1 MAIKS
6 YIKIKPIKD
15 DGPFAG
21 SFDEIRK
28 GINRTGVVV
37 ENIANNNVETHKLI
51 QFEKEWLSTTTEKET
66 EVAKEEQKDE
76 EKGFKKWFKG
86 FRNMF
91 RLKNRREQEKKDEA
105 PAEPGAEPEEK
116 PPNKLKQAGGGFL
129 GNFTKLLTSIFKF
142 VMMQVLLNWLSDPEK
157 AKKAGKV
164 FNLVMALGKF
174 ALKIATWGIDTLA
187 SGIINVFGG
196 FKEGPIK
203 GTLGALFGFLQIF
216 AGFKTLQYL
225 LNPFKAVSDVKKVAG
240 LFKNTTE
247 KEVEW
252 KKQEQWRKFGY
263 KDKETGKIYTEEEYK
278 AQKKSVERQQKKLRA
293 QGKNDQARKVGKGFN
308 NRVNNPTR
316 LQKGKNV
323 GKGIGGK
330 LMKPG
335 AQKGLAVA
343 GGLSRMAS
351 GIAMGEDKT
360 TAVGAGLGQAAGG
373 MLGAAAGTAL
383 LGPFLGPFAPI
394 VGNAIGSFLGEW
406 VGKTF
411 LPMIKPLFEPIQ
423 KMFGMWFGLIK
434 QIADET
440 GITEF
445 LGTFFKFVGEIGKVL
460 FNIIGW
466 IMKPITWLLGG
477 AIKVLGNI
485 IGFIIKW
492 AKNIFA
498 FMINPLGSA
507 WKVIRGGDPGKDVKL
522 EEFGDGGEMVVTEGK
537 PARKLQSFAGGGPT
551 RISLTAED
559 VEPAQFVY
567 SHQRFTSKITEH
579 VKNGEL
585 IELKKEKEFYEVMGS
600 IYYHILLKHH
610 DDILGKLIS
619 MKLLKPHHTIK
630 DVIEGN
636 AAKHIKPEIL
646 YPIFKGSE
654 AQKLSDEESRERTK
668 AFYKRHN
675 LEIGQSW
682 VADNFAKGGEVN
694 IKNINNAY
702 FERGGEVKNIHNNF
716 FARGGEVKTKPI
728 KSVYKVPQ
736 FSMGGNVPDLG
747 DIEAMT
753 ETRDMALK
761 EFQYKNQ
768 RDSDMENIILPP
780 RIITIQSTVP
790 IINNIAAG
798 NKATPVYTAPSPL
811 FTC

>member
-15 DGPFAG
+15 DGPFSG

-28 GINRTGVVV
+28 GINRTGVVL

-66 EVAKEEQKDE
+66 KVAKVEEKDE
-76 EKGFKKWFKG
+76 EKGFKKWFKS
-86 FRNMF
+86 FRSMF
-91 RLKNRREQEKKDEA
+91 RLSNRRKQEKKDEA
-105 PAEPGAEPEEK
+105 KPAVPGQEPEEK
-116 PPNKLKQAGGGFL
+116 PPNELKQAGGGFL
-129 GNFTKLLTSIFKF
+129 QKFANFLTPIFKF
-142 VMMQVLLNWLSDPEK
+142 VMMQVLLRWLSDPEK

-164 FNLVMALGKF
+164 FNLVISLGKF
-174 ALKIATWGIDTLA
+174 AFKIATWGIDTLA

-196 FKEGPIK
+196 FKKGPIQ
-203 GTLGALFGFLQIF
+203 GTFGALFGFLQVF

-225 LNPFKAVSDVKKVAG
+225 LNPLKIVSDVKKVSG
-240 LFKNTTE
+240 LFKDTTQ

-278 AQKKSVERQQKKLRA
+278 AQKKSVERQQKKLKA

-335 AQKGLAVA
+335 AQKGLAAV
-343 GGLSRMAS
+343 GGISRIAT
-351 GIAMGEDKT
+351 GIASGEDKT
-360 TAVGAGLGQAAGG
+360 QAIGAGVGQAAGG
-373 MLGAAAGTAL
+373 MIGAAAGTAL

-411 LPMIKPLFEPIQ
+411 LPVIKPIFEPIQ
-423 KMFGMWFGLIK
+423 RTFQMWFGLIK

-445 LGTFFKFVGEIGKVL
+445 LGTFFKFFGQLAKVL

-466 IMKPITWLLGG
+466 IMKPITWLLSGVLKVIGG
-477 AIKVLGNI
+477 IINFI
-485 IGFIIKW
+485 IGA

-498 FMINPLGSA
+498 FMTAPFKFARRVLSFQ
-507 WKVIRGGDPGKDVKL
+507 DPGKDVKL
-522 EEFGDGGEMVVTEGK
+522 EEFGNGGEMVIVQGK

-551 RISLTAED
+551 KVKLTKED
-559 VEPAQFVY
+559 IEPPTFVY
-567 SHQRFTSKITEH
+567 SHQKFTSKTTER
-579 VKNGEL
+579 VRNGKL
-585 IELKKEKEFYEVMGS
+585 LELKQEEDYFEVMGA

-610 DDILGKLIS
+610 EDILNKLIS
-619 MKLLKPHHTIK
+619 MRLIKPHITIR
-630 DVIEGN
+630 DLVEGK
-636 AAKHIKPEIL
+636 AGDKIDPKVL
-646 YPIFKGSE
+646 YTVYKNSV
-654 AQKLSDEESRERTK
+654 AQKMSDEESLKRTK

-675 LEIGQSW
+675 LKMGESW
-682 VADNFAKGGEVN
+682 MASNFSQGGAVNNKEVWNPTVGRLSQTIPQGPDFDIQAFADK
-694 IKNINNAY
+694 
-702 FERGGEVKNIHNNF
+702 
-716 FARGGEVKTKPI
+716 
-728 KSVYKVPQ
+728 
-736 FSMGGNVPDLG
+736 
-747 DIEAMT
+747 
-753 ETRDMALK
+753 RDMVMKQLDAK
-761 EFQYKNQ
+761 QR
-768 RDSDMENIILPP
+768 RDSDMDDFMILPP
-780 RIITIQSTVP
+780 KLITIKEVQPV
-790 IINNIAAG
+790 INNVGSAPT
-798 NKATPVYTAPSPL
+798 KAVYVSPSPML
-811 FTC
+811 TC

>member
-66 EVAKEEQKDE
+66 KVAKEEQKDE

-86 FRNMF
+86 FRSMF

-105 PAEPGAEPEEK
+105 QPAVPGKEPEEK
-116 PPNKLKQAGGGFL
+116 PPNELKKAGGGFL
-129 GNFTKLLTSIFKF
+129 QKFANFLTPIFKF
-142 VMMQVLLNWLSDPEK
+142 VMMQVLLRWLSDPEK

-293 QGKNDQARKVGKGFN
+293 QGKNDQARKVGSKFN
-308 NRVNNPTR
+308 NRVKNPTR
-316 LQKGKNV
+316 LQKGKN
-323 GKGIGGK
+323 IGGK

-335 AQKGLAVA
+335 AQKGLAVV
-343 GGLSRMAS
+343 GGISRIAT
-351 GIAMGEDKT
+351 GIASGEDKT
-360 TAVGAGLGQAAGG
+360 QAIGAGVGQAAGG
-373 MLGAAAGTAL
+373 MIGAAL
-383 LGPFLGPFAPI
+383 LTPFLGPFGPI
-394 VGNAIGSFLGEW
+394 VGNALGGFLGEW

-423 KMFGMWFGLIK
+423 KAFQMWWTIIK
-434 QIADET
+434 GVADET

-445 LGTFFKFVGEIGKVL
+445 LGTFFKFLGQIGKVMFDIL
-460 FNIIGW
+460 GW
-466 IMKPITWLLGG
+466 IMKPLTWLLGG
-477 AIKVLGNI
+477 AIKV
-485 IGFIIKW
+485 IGKSISFIISA

-498 FMINPLGSA
+498 FMVNPIGFA
-507 WKVIRGGDPGKDVKL
+507 WKIIRGKDPGKDVKL
-522 EEFGDGGEMVVTEGK
+522 EEMSEGGALQAAFLSGYAEGGK
-537 PARKLQSFAGGGPT
+537 YTMGYRMGQITPDQYIYNFQK
-551 RISLTAED
+551 
-559 VEPAQFVY
+559 
-567 SHQRFTSKITEH
+567 FTSKTV
-579 VKNGEL
+579 VKGGEL
-585 IELKKEKEFYEVMGS
+585 IEESENLTELGGS
-600 IYYHILLKHH
+600 IEVQDLIDHKEQLLSHPLLKSFKIA
-610 DDILGKLIS
+610 DIINRKTGLPPEVLFPILMESDAQEATYKKMDAAIALDIKKMEAKFGKGKGWS
-619 MKLLKPHHTIK
+619 WYDTSFS
-630 DVIEGN
+630 EGG
-636 AAKHIKPEIL
+636 E
-646 YPIFKGSE
+646 FRSGT
-654 AQKLSDEESRERTK
+654 LSDSQ
-668 AFYKRHN
+668 
-675 LEIGQSW
+675 I
-682 VADNFAKGGEVN
+682 
-694 IKNINNAY
+694 
-702 FERGGEVKNIHNNF
+702 FE
-716 FARGGEVKTKPI
+716 
-728 KSVYKVPQ
+728 
-736 FSMGGNVPDLG
+736 
-747 DIEAMT
+747 MT
-753 ETRDMALK
+753 EKRDAMHDQFK
-761 EFQYKNQ
+761 YKNQ
-768 RDSDMENIILPP
+768 RDNDAEMMMQAPIV
-780 RIITIQSTVP
+780 ITKQVT
-790 IINNIAAG
+790 
-798 NKATPVYTAPSPL
+798 TPVINTKSSGHIIPVVASPSPM